1 MTYTVDWCR
10 LQWPHTIEEWP
21 EQQVTVYG
29 RLYIAG
35 LTDRTTGNDATPGIV
50 RGQAGYGPS
59 GSDPSAGGWTW
70 FEAAPNPGWDGGMAG
85 EPNNDE
91 YMASLTTPAEG
102 GDYDFCYRFSG
113 DVGVTWLYGDKD
125 TGVPGEDGSE
135 NGYQT
140 DSAGKMTIQSIC
152 CKAWDHGGGT
162 CYFPPDCPYD
172 HPTEP
177 MMIVDGL
184 PPGTTIEL
192 AGPLTDF
199 YNVSNVPGGT
209 LGGEICTFDA
219 FFDWTV
225 TGTGELAGFN
235 RHLYVPVSGEIHIG
249 PRTRFDSLQLFP
261 AKIYTLSGELFGDPD
276 FCTLR
281 VRSGQ
286 THGLP
291 GTGQTLLTRTPS
303 WYYSVDSF
311 FDITYEIEF
320 EGCPGSQIE
329 DYMGTTTDEVPRT
342 TCFDTT
348 HTADWCR
355 LQWPDTIEAW
365 GGQEVTVYGRL
376 YVAGITDQTTGND
389 PVPAVV
395 RGQVGYGPTGSDP
408 SLAAWTWFEANPN
421 PAWDGGAAGEPDNDE
436 YMATMV
442 TPLTGGS
449 HDFCYRF
456 SGDAGATWLYGDK
469 NTGLAGED
477 GSENGYQSANAGK
490 MTIQPVCC
498 QAPDNGNGTID
509 FPPDCPYDSE
519 TEPMMIVDG
528 LPPGTTIEMWG
539 PITDFINVVNTPGG
553 TLGGEICT
561 FDATLEWAAKGTG
574 ELAGFNRSLW
584 VPVSGEIHIAPRTP
598 GDSIQAFDCEIFDLA
613 GELFGDPDFC
623 TLRFRA
629 GSFYGLPGPGRTV
642 LTKLPS
648 GDYAVDSFF
657 DIAYQIEFE
666 GCPASQ
672 IEDYMG
678 TTTDNVR
685 RMTCY
690 PYAGVD
696 ERPELPELPRR
707 LELAPGVPNPFRG
720 VTSIAYAIP
729 RNGGESRVT
738 LKVYDATGRL
748 VHTLVDADK
757 PAGRYSAVWNGRDS
771 SGRPVAPGVYFS
783 RLRLGQKTAAQ
794 RVVLLR

>member
-1 MTYTVDWCR
+1 
-10 LQWPHTIEEWP
+10 
-21 EQQVTVYG
+21 
-29 RLYIAG
+29 
-35 LTDRTTGNDATPGIV
+35 
-50 RGQAGYGPS
+50 
-59 GSDPSAGGWTW
+59 
-70 FEAAPNPGWDGGMAG
+70 
-85 EPNNDE
+85 
-91 YMASLTTPAEG
+91 
-102 GDYDFCYRFSG
+102 
-113 DVGVTWLYGDKD
+113 
-125 TGVPGEDGSE
+125 
-135 NGYQT
+135 
-140 DSAGKMTIQSIC
+140 
-152 CKAWDHGGGT
+152 
-162 CYFPPDCPYD
+162 
-172 HPTEP
+172 